1 MFEQLVDSSSN
12 KKNRTSPWAFALSL
26 SIQMLML
33 FSMILI
39 TMIQMEALPESMQ
52 LTFLAAPPPPPPPP
66 PPPAAKVVRRV
77 VRRVSQVQA
86 GRVIAP
92 KVIPKEIAD
101 IVEDEAPPEA
111 PMGGVVGGVVGGVL
125 GGQMGGVI
133 GGVIGGIPSAAPP
146 PPPVEILRISSG
158 VQEARRIRMVKP
170 VFPPIARQAR
180 ISGTVKL
187 EALIGKDGTVQNLKV
202 ISGHPLLSQAAI
214 QAVQQWRY
222 APTLLNGKPVP
233 VITLIDV
240 IFKMN

>member
-12 KKNRTSPWAFALSL
+12 KRNRTSPWAFALSL
-26 SIQMLML
+26 SIQILML

-52 LTFLAAPPPPPPPP
+52 LTFLATPPPPPPP

-92 KVIPKEIAD
+92 RVIPKEIAD
-101 IVEDEAPPEA
+101 IVEEDAPPEA
-111 PMGGVVGGVVGGVL
+111 LGGVVGGVAGGVP

-146 PPPVEILRISSG
+146 PPPVDPIRVSSG
-158 VQEARRIRMVKP
+158 VQEAKRIRMVKP

-187 EALIGKDGTVQNLKV
+187 EAMISKDGTVQNLKV
-202 ISGHPLLSQAAI
+202 LSGHPLLSQAAI
-214 QAVQQWRY
+214 LAVQQWRY
-222 APTLLNGKPVP
+222 APTLLNGEPVP
-233 VITLIDV
+233 VITLIDIV
-240 IFKMN
+240 FKMN